1 MVVYRGA
8 SFDLENPD
16 IRYRFIGGNSGYI
29 GYSMSKRA
37 AEAKEFDE
45 RKRRFERHETNP
57 KVINGYWYNAD
68 NHVSLQLSD
77 DNFFVWRLQKLLKT
91 LDFQKIGQGISIVL
105 FVIFN
110 VNAVFSLIVLALG

>member
-29 GYSMSKRA
+29 GYSMSKSA

-45 RKRRFERHETNP
+45 RKWRFERHETNP
-57 KVINGYWYNAD
+57 KVIKWIL
-68 NHVSLQLSD
+68 VQC
-77 DNFFVWRLQKLLKT
+77 
-91 LDFQKIGQGISIVL
+91 GQPRVITIV
-105 FVIFN
+105 
-110 VNAVFSLIVLALG
+110 